1 MQKGIAHCAAVCYT
15 TLLEWAERGI
25 CAVEHLTRSEQE
37 TEQLGAALAER
48 LPRGAVVAYTG
59 ELGMGKTAFTRGLAH
74 GLGCRG
80 RVSSP
85 TFTIVNEYEGDIP
98 LFHFDLYRL
107 GSSDEL
113 FDIGWEDYL
122 ARGGVCAVEWSERA
136 EDAFDI
142 STVRVDLRRDAQ
154 HEGWRV
160 ITITGVEGL

>member
-1 MQKGIAHCAAVCYT
+1 MGRKGAF
-15 TLLEWAERGI
+15 
-25 CAVEHLTRSEQE
+25 AVEHLSHSEQE
-37 TEQLGAALAER
+37 TEQLGEQVAR
-48 LPRGAVVAYTG
+48 KLPRGTVIAYT
-59 ELGMGKTAFTRGLAH
+59 AR

-80 RVSSP
+80 RVTSP

-136 EDAFDI
+136 EDAFDG
-142 STVRVDLRRDAQ
+142 STVRIDFRRGAQ
-154 HEGWRV
+154 HDGWRV
-160 ITITGVEGL
+160 ITITGVDGL